1 MIDPRS
7 VAKVDV
13 HFIKG
18 GGRKQKM
25 EPLSIKNFIQ
35 TASFFYYLQP
45 YFLQKKIIHASD
57 STSLLE
63 QTFQYLR
70 QKNSIFEQYE
80 SIFQQERSVP
90 FEKIIYTASELNTT
104 AGGKVSEFKINK
116 EIQYKPLQSV
126 FSSLFGQ
133 EHRSLFYPL
142 KPLSFENIFPV
153 QKVEQ
158 RVDVLM
164 EQFLN
169 ELKTLT
175 SDQQIISLM
184 EKYFCSVS
192 SFQSREISLYDEMK
206 TTAAISISFYDQIK
220 NGDLTE
226 TDLNRFQHTDKPS
239 FILIQGDVS
248 GIQSFIF
255 NIPSKGAAKSLKG
268 RSVYVSLLSEVIA
281 RYILRELS
289 LPFSN
294 LLYNGGGNFFIL
306 APYESKTQFEQA
318 RLRVLKTLMKV
329 HKGEIYFA
337 LESVVLK
344 PTDFH
349 HFADKWQEVINKTN
363 QLKKRKWSELG
374 LESSYE
380 RIFGPLD
387 QGSHE
392 ENVCKVCG
400 SFASRYSVIPSED
413 EEDKYICTLCHS
425 FVELTNEL
433 KNANYIVFQSNWSSD
448 KKKVYQEIF
457 HDLGYHISF
466 HQKKRATLQSNENEE
481 FWYKL
486 NDTNFLADQCT
497 GFHFGAY
504 QLPTSKGNVATFE
517 DLSKRS
523 IEIKNEEQIGDPK
536 IAHIKL
542 DVDNLGSLFGM
553 GIGKERSIAK
563 ISALSRMLHLYFG
576 GYINYLIQEKRWT
589 NELYVVFSG
598 GDDTYIVGSWP
609 KVFDFAKEF
618 YSKFQ
623 EFTGYNPF
631 VTFSAGINVFHYT
644 YPIIRAAEITES
656 SLDHAKSGESKE
668 TQSDHLPPSKNK
680 ISFLGEVFNWDEYEK
695 VKSIKE
701 ILYKMVQRYGRNV
714 LFKVEKSTHGFK
726 NILHDSLEGRFR
738 HVKFWRLAY
747 YLREIKEDYRK
758 AEKKGFPE
766 HMLQEDLADQLI
778 EQYRNIVIHNLFKPR
793 NKDKI
798 YQIMII
804 PAAVKWAELAT
815 RKVKKEDYDE

>member
-1 MIDPRS
+1 
-7 VAKVDV
+7 
-13 HFIKG
+13 
-18 GGRKQKM
+18 M
-25 EPLSIKNFIQ
+25 EPLFIKNFIQ

-45 YFLQKKIIHASD
+45 YFLQKKMIHTSD

-63 QTFQYLR
+63 QTFRYLSEVNPMFE
-70 QKNSIFEQYE
+70 QDLSIFK
-80 SIFQQERSVP
+80 QERSVP
-90 FEKIIYTASELNTT
+90 FEQIIKAASELNTT
-104 AGGKVSEFKINK
+104 AGGKSVSAFKISD

-126 FSSLFGQ
+126 FSTLFEQ
-133 EHRSLFYPL
+133 EKRSLVYPL

-153 QKVEQ
+153 QMAEHQ
-158 RVDVLM
+158 MDILID
-164 EQFLN
+164 EFLN
-169 ELKTLT
+169 ELKKVT
-175 SDQQIISLM
+175 SNQQIISLM
-184 EKYFCSVS
+184 EKYFWSVS
-192 SFQSREISLYDEMK
+192 SFQSPEISLYDEMK
-206 TTAAISISFYDQIK
+206 TTAAISISLYDQIK
-220 NGDLTE
+220 NGDITE
-226 TDLNRFQHTDKPS
+226 TDLNHFQHTDKPS

-281 RYILRELS
+281 RYMLRELN

-306 APYESKTQFEQA
+306 APYESRTQFEQA
-318 RLRVLKTLMKV
+318 RHRVLKTLMKL

-337 LESVVLK
+337 LDAVALT

-380 RIFGPLD
+380 QIFGPLD
-387 QGSHE
+387 QGSE
-392 ENVCKVCG
+392 EEKICKVCG
-400 SFASRYSVIPSED
+400 SFASRHSVTKSD
-413 EEDKYICTLCHS
+413 EHDAICTLCKS
-425 FVELTNEL
+425 FVDLTDEL
-433 KNANYIVFQSNWSSD
+433 KNANYIVFQTRWLSGEKED
-448 KKKVYQEIF
+448 YQEIF

-466 HQKKRATLQSNENEE
+466 RQKKKENFHSNEEA
-481 FWYKL
+481 WYKL
-486 NDTNFLADQCT
+486 NGTNFLEDQCT
-497 GFHFGAY
+497 GFQFGAY
-504 QLPTSKGNVATFE
+504 RLPMNKGRVATFE

-523 IEIKNEEQIGDPK
+523 VEMVDDEQMGDQK
-536 IAHIKL
+536 ISHLKL
-542 DVDNLGSLFGM
+542 DVDNLGSLFGV
-553 GIGKERSIAK
+553 GLGKERSIAK
-563 ISALSRMLHLYFG
+563 ISTLSRMLHLYFG
-576 GYINYLIQEKRWT
+576 GYINHLIQEKRWT
-589 NELYVVFSG
+589 DYLYVVFSG

-618 YSKFQ
+618 YSKFR
-623 EFTGYNPF
+623 EFTGYNPY
-631 VTFSAGINVFHYT
+631 VTFSAGMNVFHYT

-656 SLDHAKSGESKE
+656 SLDQAKSGESNE
-668 TQSDHLPPSKNK
+668 TQSNHLPPRKNK
-680 ISFLGEVFNWDEYEK
+680 ISFLGEVFNWEEYEK

-714 LFKVEKSTHGFK
+714 LFKVEKSTNGFK

-766 HMLQEDLADQLI
+766 QMLQEDLAEQLI
-778 EQYRNIVIHNLFKPR
+778 EEYRNIVIHNLFNPQ
-793 NKDKI
+793 NKEKI

-815 RKVKKEDYDE
+815 RKVNKEDYDE